1 MQAIETTATLNE
13 QGQLTLDEAIL
24 LPPGLSQPQRV
35 RVIIL
40 MADTEP
46 SPPPFDSYD
55 TPEDIVIEGIYQGL
69 GEALS
74 GQTLSLAELWSG
86 IDGE

>member
-24 LPPGLSQPQRV
+24 LPPGFFAPQRV

-40 MADTEP
+40 IADEEP
-46 SPPPFDSYD
+46 TPPPTTS
-55 TPEDIVIEGIYQGL
+55 PHL
-69 GEALS
+69 P
-74 GQTLSLAELWSG
+74 
-86 IDGE
+86 